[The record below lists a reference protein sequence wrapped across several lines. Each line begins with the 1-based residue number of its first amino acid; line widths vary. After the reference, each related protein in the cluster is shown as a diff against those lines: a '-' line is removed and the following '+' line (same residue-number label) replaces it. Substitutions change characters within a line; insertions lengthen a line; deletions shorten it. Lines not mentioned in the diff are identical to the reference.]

1 MTKFQSDSANLSIL
15 DSGTYGGSGRVTK
28 EGAHGDRAQ
37 SIFIYLVLL
46 LVFRLAGRRTLMQ
59 MTSFDFVLLL
69 IISEATQNAMVGN
82 DYSITTG
89 VLAIVT
95 LVGTDIV
102 LSHWK
107 HRSPTVEHW
116 LDGMPMILVDHGTLL
131 KPRMDKERID
141 EQDIL
146 AAARQGQGLDRMDQ
160 IKYAILE
167 VGGGIA
173 IIPKR

>member
-1 MTKFQSDSANLSIL
+1 METVL
-15 DSGTYGGSGRVTK
+15 
-28 EGAHGDRAQ
+28 RAF
-37 SIFIYLVLL
+37 FIYLVLL
-46 LVFRLAGRRTLMQ
+46 LVFRFAGRRTLMQ

-107 HRSPTVEHW
+107 YRSPTVEHW

-146 AAARQGQGLDRMDQ
+146 AAARQGQGLERMDQ

-167 VGGGIA
+167 VGGGIS